1 MPNEAKNVHTCSM
14 QTDSRQAGGGRGQA
28 NFFGVNAFCTKT
40 WFFGCQRSVA
50 VDVAVAEQRCVG
62 VAACRCCF
70 FFFFLFSVFTIVAI
84 SAYALVTVTQF
95 NSLTV

>member
-14 QTDSRQAGGGRGQA
+14 QTDSRQAGGGRQRGARQA

-50 VDVAVAEQRCVG
+50 VDVAVAAAVVSVVSSAALASLHIV
-62 VAACRCCF
+62 VAF
-70 FFFFLFSVFTIVAI
+70 SFFFLCSR
-84 SAYALVTVTQF
+84 LLQF
-95 NSLTV
+95 LLMRS